1 MLVRQRQEVQALPRR
16 LTALRRFARLPSS
29 YRTKLVALGAV
40 AVVGFVAIAL
50 DVTHHGI
57 LERHDAVIA
66 LWVVVHTPH
75 TFERIANGI
84 TKLGGVW
91 SLASLTVLGTGL
103 LLRRGNRTDAVLLA
117 GGVALTSLATNGL
130 KIAFGRP
137 RPTIGDSA
145 PASYTASFP
154 SGHTSGSLVVF
165 VLLAVFLATIHR
177 RVIVAG
183 AIGLAALIG
192 VTRIV
197 VEAHWTT
204 DVLAGY
210 CLGIA
215 AVAGVLLGREALLAR
230 RPKPGAG

>member
-1 MLVRQRQEVQALPRR
+1 M
-16 LTALRRFARLPSS
+16 T
-29 YRTKLVALGAV
+29 YRSKLVALLAV
-40 AVVGFVAIAL
+40 ATVGFVAIAL
-50 DVTHHGI
+50 DVTRHGI
-57 LERHDAVIA
+57 LERHDAGIA

-91 SLASLTVLGTGL
+91 SLVSLTVLGTGL
-103 LLRRGNRTDAVLLA
+103 LLRRGNRTDAVLLV